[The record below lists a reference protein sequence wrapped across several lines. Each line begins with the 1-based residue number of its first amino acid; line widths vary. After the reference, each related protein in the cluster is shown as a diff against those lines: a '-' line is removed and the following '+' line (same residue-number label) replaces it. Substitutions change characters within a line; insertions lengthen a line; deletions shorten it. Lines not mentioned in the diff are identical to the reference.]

1 MSNDRIFI
9 SDRAHVVLELHQLV
23 DGLEEVELG
32 ANMLGTTK
40 KGIGPTY
47 STKMSRSG
55 IRIADIFN
63 QESFETKVRRL
74 AAAFQKRYGEL
85 LKYDVE
91 KEIAEFRQ
99 YREKLPPYVIDQV
112 PMLQSAKSN
121 GLEILVEGANALMLD
136 IGMSYGMG
144 WTRKQ
149 RKTPL
154 LNKCLDCGTYPFVTS
169 SNTGV
174 GGILT
179 GLSLGWRSLK
189 EVIGVV

>member
-1 MSNDRIFI
+1 MISKDRIFI

-32 ANMLGTTK
+32 SNMLGTTK

-55 IRIADIFN
+55 IRIADVFD

-74 AAAFQKRYGEL
+74 AAAFQKRYGDL

-91 KEIAEFRQ
+91 KEIIEFRQ
-99 YREKLPPYVIDQV
+99 YRDQLRPYVTDQV
-112 PMLQSAKSN
+112 PMLQSAKSQ

-136 IGMSYGMG
+136 IGIWS
-144 WTRKQ
+144 R
-149 RKTPL
+149 
-154 LNKCLDCGTYPFVTS
+154 
-169 SNTGV
+169 
-174 GGILT
+174 
-179 GLSLGWRSLK
+179 
-189 EVIGVV
+189 